1 MERLPENLL
10 NTFQTFERLVLD
22 VSDLQNCRQE
32 DDFASSITLL
42 ALALHR
48 LKIIIPLK
56 NQVRFILLK
65 ACFFFFTATSHC
77 LFHHGTALLRDFLDC
92 GIGSRAA
99 SRTLV
104 LKRQ

>member
-56 NQVRFILLK
+56 TKSVSF
-65 ACFFFFTATSHC
+65 C
-77 LFHHGTALLRDFLDC
+77 
-92 GIGSRAA
+92 
-99 SRTLV
+99 
-104 LKRQ
+104 